1 MIGGDIILVSDWSRR
16 LLGVISL
23 SLGQERGHLDT
34 LHTGMVTSGEADTED
49 NCTTL
54 RYRTYGKICFPNI
67 QSGPLKV

>member
-1 MIGGDIILVSDWSRR
+1 MIGGDITVASDWWRHTILVSDWSRR

-34 LHTGMVTSGEADTED
+34 LHTGMVTSGEGDTAD

-54 RYRTYGKICFPNI
+54 R
-67 QSGPLKV
+67 

>member
-34 LHTGMVTSGEADTED
+34 LHTGMVTSGEGDTED

-54 RYRTYGKICFPNI
+54 R
-67 QSGPLKV
+67 

>member
-1 MIGGDIILVSDWSRR
+1 MSCDWWSHTILVSDWSRR

-34 LHTGMVTSGEADTED
+34 LHTGMVTSGEGDTVD

-54 RYRTYGKICFPNI
+54 RYDKIF
-67 QSGPLKV
+67 L